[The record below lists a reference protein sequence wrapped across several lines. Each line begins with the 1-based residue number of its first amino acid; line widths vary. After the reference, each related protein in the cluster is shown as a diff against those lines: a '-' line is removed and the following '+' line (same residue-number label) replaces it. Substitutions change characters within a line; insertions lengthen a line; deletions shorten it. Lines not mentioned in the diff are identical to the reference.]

1 MKTIILGPPGTGK
14 TTTLLNLVD
23 QFIQQ
28 GVRPKQIGY
37 FSFTRKAAREAA
49 TRAAEKFG
57 LDAEKDL
64 ENFRTLHSFAFQRLG
79 MTKEKMMTAEDYR
92 EFGKM
97 VGIPIKTGKHSEE
110 DGTFNSDNEY
120 LTIMNTARVK
130 RMDLLEYYDSRQ
142 NILDIERDTLYLL
155 SEELKRYKK
164 EKGLKD
170 FTDLL
175 EDFIKQENKP
185 SFEALFIDEAQDLS
199 LIQWDMVRSM
209 WVNANKTYIAGDD
222 DQAIFKWAGADVDH
236 FIALKEEVNDI
247 KVLDQSYRIPG
258 GPIHELSQKIIS
270 KIQNRFDKDYKP
282 RTEHGILRRYSD
294 VTQVDMSKGNWLVLS
309 SANHFLDDVK
319 EVCELRGW
327 YYQHRGMN
335 SVPLKLLI
343 ALNNWERWR
352 KKDAIQGATNL
363 LGPIEIKNIYEYL
376 GSNVSP
382 GFRTGKL
389 FHSEE
394 KYTLKECM
402 EKYGLLT
409 DKVWYESFD
418 GLDTITENYIRNMR
432 ANGEQINKNPRIIMS
447 TIHGAKGGEAD
458 KVLLMQDLTNAAL
471 ETMSYDPDELHRL
484 FYTGATRA
492 KRELHV
498 LDPKNF
504 DRAYIL

>member
-14 TTTLLNLVD
+14 TTTLLDLVD

-64 ENFRTLHSFAFQRLG
+64 ENFRTLHSYAFSRLA
-79 MTKEKMMTAEDYR
+79 MSKEKMMTAENYR
-92 EFGKM
+92 EFGKL
-97 VGIPIKTGKHSEE
+97 VGIPIKTGKHSED

-175 EDFIKQENKP
+175 EDFIAQETKQ

-199 LIQWDMVRSM
+199 LIQWEMVRSL
-209 WVNANKTYIAGDD
+209 WVNAKKTYIAGDD

-270 KIQNRFDKDYKP
+270 KVQNRFNKDYKP

-294 VTQVDMSKGNWLVLS
+294 VTQVNMSEGNWLVLS

-319 EVCELRGW
+319 DLCELQGW
-327 YYQHRGMN
+327 YYQHKGSN

-343 ALNNWERWR
+343 ALNNWEKWR
-352 KKDAIQGATNL
+352 KGDIA
-363 LGPIEIKNIYEYL
+363 LGTIEIKNIYEYL
-376 GSNVSP
+376 GDRVLP
-382 GFRTGKL
+382 GFRKGKTL
-389 FHSEE
+389 HSDK
-394 KYTLKECM
+394 KYLIRDCRAEH
-402 EKYGLLT
+402 GLVTT
-409 DKVWYESFD
+409 DVWYEAFD

-458 KVLLMQDLTNAAL
+458 KVLLMQDITNAAL

>member
-28 GVRPKQIGY
+28 GIRPKQIGY

-49 TRAAEKFG
+49 TRAAEKFN

-64 ENFRTLHSFAFQRLG
+64 EYFRTLHSFAFNRLG
-79 MTKEKMMTAEDYR
+79 MTKEKMMTSENYR
-92 EFGKM
+92 DFGKL
-97 VGIPIKTGKHSEE
+97 VGIPIKTGRYSED

-175 EDFIKQENKP
+175 EDFIAQQNKP
-185 SFEALFIDEAQDLS
+185 KFEALFIDEAQDLS
-199 LIQWDMVRSM
+199 LIQWEMVRSM
-209 WVNANKTYIAGDD
+209 WNNAEKTYIAGDD

-236 FIALKEEVNDI
+236 FIALKEEVNNI

-258 GPIHELSQKIIS
+258 GPIHELSQKIIN
-270 KIQNRFDKDYKP
+270 KVQNRFDKDYKP
-282 RTEHGILRRYSD
+282 RTEHGILKRYSD

-319 EVCELRGW
+319 ELCELRGW
-327 YYQHRGMN
+327 YYQHKGSN
-335 SVPLKLLI
+335 SVPLKLLL
-343 ALNNWERWR
+343 ALNNWEHWR
-352 KKDAIQGATNL
+352 KGSQLNNV
-363 LGPIEIKNIYEYL
+363 EIKNIYQYL
-376 GSNVSP
+376 GASVLP
-382 GFRTGKL
+382 GFRSGKTL
-389 FHSEE
+389 HSDTKYLMRDCRAEHGLVTEE
-394 KYTLKECM
+394 
-402 EKYGLLT
+402 
-409 DKVWYESFD
+409 VWYEAFD
-418 GLDTITENYIRNMR
+418 GLDTVTENYIRNMR

>member
-28 GVRPKQIGY
+28 GIRPKQIGY

-49 TRAAEKFG
+49 NRAAEKFG

-64 ENFRTLHSFAFQRLG
+64 ENFRTLHSYAFSRLA
-79 MTKEKMMTAEDYR
+79 MTKEKMMTGDNYR
-92 EFGKM
+92 EFGKL
-97 VGIPIKTGKHSEE
+97 VGIPIKTAKYSTD

-175 EDFIKQENKP
+175 EDFIEQTTKQNFK
-185 SFEALFIDEAQDLS
+185 ALFIDEAQDLS
-199 LIQWDMVRSM
+199 LIQWEMVRSL
-209 WVNANKTYIAGDD
+209 WANAEKTYIAGDD

-258 GPIHELSQKIIS
+258 GPIHELSQKIIN
-270 KIQNRFDKDYKP
+270 KVQNRFDKDYKP
-282 RTEHGILRRYSD
+282 RAEQGKLKRYSD
-294 VTQVDMSKGNWLVLS
+294 ITQVDMSKGNWLVLS

-319 EVCELRGW
+319 DLYELQGW
-327 YYQHRGMN
+327 YFQHRGIN
-335 SVPLKLLI
+335 SVPLKLLM
-343 ALNNWERWR
+343 ALNNWEHWR
-352 KKDAIQGATNL
+352 KDAS
-363 LGPIEIKNIYEYL
+363 LGNIEIKNIYEYL
-376 GSNVSP
+376 GSNVLP
-382 GFRTGKL
+382 GFRTGKTL
-389 FHSEE
+389 HSDT
-394 KYTLKECM
+394 KYLMRDCKAEH
-402 EKYGLLT
+402 GLVTT
-409 DKVWYESFD
+409 DVWYDAFE
-418 GLDTITENYIRNMR
+418 GLDNITENYIRNMR
-432 ANGEQINKNPRIIMS
+432 ANGEMINKNPRIIMS

-458 KVLLMQDLTNAAL
+458 NVLLMQDLTNAAL
-471 ETMSYDPDELHRL
+471 ETMSHDPDELHRL

>member
-14 TTTLLNLVD
+14 TTTLLDLVD

-28 GVRPKQIGY
+28 GIRPKQIGY

-64 ENFRTLHSFAFQRLG
+64 ENFRTLHSYAFSRLA
-79 MTKEKMMTAEDYR
+79 MSKEKMMTAENYR
-92 EFGKM
+92 EFGKL
-97 VGIPIKTGKHSEE
+97 VGIPIKTGKHSED

-175 EDFIKQENKP
+175 EDYIAQETKQ

-209 WVNANKTYIAGDD
+209 WANANKTYIAGDD

-270 KIQNRFDKDYKP
+270 KVQNRFNKDYKP

-294 VTQVDMSKGNWLVLS
+294 VTQVNMSEGNWLVLS

-319 EVCELRGW
+319 DLCELQGW
-327 YYQHRGMN
+327 YYQHKGSN

-343 ALNNWERWR
+343 ALNNWEKWR
-352 KKDAIQGATNL
+352 KGDIA
-363 LGPIEIKNIYEYL
+363 LGTIEIKNIYEYL
-376 GSNVSP
+376 GDRVLP
-382 GFRTGKL
+382 GFRKGKTL
-389 FHSEE
+389 HSDK
-394 KYTLKECM
+394 KYLIRDCRAEH
-402 EKYGLLT
+402 GLVT
-409 DKVWYESFD
+409 EDVWYEAFD

>member
-1 MKTIILGPPGTGK
+1 M
-14 TTTLLNLVD
+14 NLVD

-28 GVRPKQIGY
+28 GIRPKQIGY

-64 ENFRTLHSFAFQRLG
+64 ENFRTLHSYAFSRLA
-79 MTKEKMMTAEDYR
+79 MSKEKMMTAENYR
-92 EFGKM
+92 EFGKL
-97 VGIPIKTGKHSEE
+97 VGIPIKTGKYSED

-175 EDFIKQENKP
+175 EDFIAQETKQ

-199 LIQWDMVRSM
+199 LIQWEMVRSL
-209 WVNANKTYIAGDD
+209 WVNAKKTYIAGDD

-236 FIALKEEVNDI
+236 FIALKEEVNNI

-270 KIQNRFDKDYKP
+270 KIDNRFDKDYKP
-282 RTEHGILRRYSD
+282 RAEHGILRRYSD
-294 VTQVDMSKGNWLVLS
+294 VTQVNMSKGNWLVLS

-319 EVCELRGW
+319 DLCELQGW
-327 YYQHRGMN
+327 YYQHRGSN

-343 ALNNWERWR
+343 ALNNWEKWR
-352 KKDAIQGATNL
+352 KGDIA
-363 LGPIEIKNIYEYL
+363 LGTIEIKNIYQYL
-376 GSNVSP
+376 GDKVLV
-382 GFRTGKL
+382 GFRSGKTL
-389 FHSEE
+389 HSDK
-394 KYTLKECM
+394 KYLIRDCQAEH
-402 EKYGLLT
+402 GLVTT
-409 DKVWYESFD
+409 DVWYEAFD

-471 ETMSYDPDELHRL
+471 ETFSHDPDELNRL